1 MHAHLTR
8 TLHITLNLHLH
19 RHRTIFWR
27 GDRVTYTVSMLFE
40 LLHANSTPTHT
51 RRVRILCRCYS
62 NPAMDTAHQTDSFL
76 PSPFIHS
83 SVHSFVSAHLPCGG
97 VASRPSLVRSLVAVG
112 WPGPFF
118 HRRSTP
124 RPRPDLLCVRASRV
138 VSVCARVYCVVA
150 PSFLPIPPWTLKQ
163 SLGCPSLPSLALSR
177 AACRKEY
184 R

>member
-1 MHAHLTR
+1 MEGWDDAMEGMHAHLTR

-51 RRVRILCRCYS
+51 RRVRILCRCSS
-62 NPAMDTAHQTDSFL
+62 NPDMDTAHQTDSFL
-76 PSPFIHS
+76 PSPFIYS
-83 SVHSFVSAHLPCGG
+83 SVHSFVRAHLPCGG

-118 HRRSTP
+118 HRRST
-124 RPRPDLLCVRASRV
+124 RAPARICC
-138 VSVCARVYCVVA
+138 VCAPVVLCPCVHAFTVSS
-150 PSFLPIPPWTLKQ
+150 PRRFSP
-163 SLGCPSLPSLALSR
+163 
-177 AACRKEY
+177 Y
-184 R
+184 RHGP